1 MLSLIDRSHSLKGVM
16 EMYEDNQKYQRPN
29 KFMPHEDQTNGFF
42 VLVYLR
48 LNNHTWSVRTQLHW
62 WGSPLSKILRKKW
75 TDMKKLP
82 VLEALWSSWS
92 KQWRR
97 KSFSQESL
105 VPVVQISVWPRPQ
118 LTPWFFFLLPKLP
131 QIMSLTCSWSW
142 RGCGRNWRHRC
153 LCYPAGIDQ
162 HWHSVGGCRA
172 LKLYIW
178 GPLFFWLAGRASQFR
193 GLQVDLRVDWD
204 HRECALE
211 GLALDLEW
219 LLNHLL
225 IL

>member
-1 MLSLIDRSHSLKGVM
+1 MRFTFVKNIKKKVNW
-16 EMYEDNQKYQRPN
+16 YE
-29 KFMPHEDQTNGFF
+29 
-42 VLVYLR
+42 
-48 LNNHTWSVRTQLHW
+48 
-62 WGSPLSKILRKKW
+62 KI
-75 TDMKKLP
+75 T
-82 VLEALWSSWS
+82 SSWS
-92 KQWRR
+92 ALIFLVKAM
-97 KSFSQESL
+97 KKEILLTGVVGSSCADLGVTKATVDTLGFFSSY
-105 VPVVQISVWPRPQ
+105 
-118 LTPWFFFLLPKLP
+118 LLKLP
-131 QIMSLTCSWSW
+131 QILSLTCSWGW
-142 RGCGRNWRHRC
+142 RGCGGSCGCGRNWIHRS

>member
-1 MLSLIDRSHSLKGVM
+1 MKNYQFLKRFDLLGQSN
-16 EMYEDNQKYQRPN
+16 EE
-29 KFMPHEDQTNGFF
+29 
-42 VLVYLR
+42 
-48 LNNHTWSVRTQLHW
+48 
-62 WGSPLSKILRKKW
+62 GSPSHRNRWFQLCRSRC
-75 TDMKKLP
+75 DQGH
-82 VLEALWSSWS
+82 SWH
-92 KQWRR
+92 
-97 KSFSQESL
+97 L
-105 VPVVQISVWPRPQ
+105 G
-118 LTPWFFFLLPKLP
+118 FFLLPKLP